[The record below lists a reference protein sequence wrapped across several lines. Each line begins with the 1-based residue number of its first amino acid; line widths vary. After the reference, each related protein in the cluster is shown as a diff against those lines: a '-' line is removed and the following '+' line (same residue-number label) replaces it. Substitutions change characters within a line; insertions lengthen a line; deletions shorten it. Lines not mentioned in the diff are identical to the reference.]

1 MPNNLFRPL
10 GHKELLILTKLLGEK
25 LNKLPYKFNYWCPI
39 KLLVHSY
46 LFNSE

>member
-25 LNKLPYKFNYWCPI
+25 LNKLPYKFN
-39 KLLVHSY
+39 LLEVIWA
-46 LFNSE
+46 ED